1 MQELTRWKF
10 KNKLLVTGTPLQ
22 NSMHE
27 LWALLHFL
35 EPLKFPD
42 ADAFVSRHS
51 LQKAEEVQSFNSTGV
66 IKTGAILGQHIIWQ
80 EWVLD
85 CMDVCLG
92 HLCVQLVS

>member
-66 IKTGAILGQHIIWQ
+66 IKLVPSLDSTLYGRSGSWTAWTSVLAIY
-80 EWVLD
+80 
-85 CMDVCLG
+85 VC
-92 HLCVQLVS
+92 S